1 MSNKLF
7 QSIVHQMHD
16 AVGRTI
22 GVIESMLMSPI
33 FLILNCWLA
42 GCVKAG
48 GGTENRI

>member
-22 GVIESMLMSPI
+22 GVIDETSVDTEDVRI
-33 FLILNCWLA
+33 EKFLILLNL
-42 GCVKAG
+42 
-48 GGTENRI
+48 